1 MPLYMEPMPLYNEP
15 ALMIGK
21 KTVVIADIHIGI
33 EREYRDVGINMPS
46 QTKKLG
52 ERIIKLCDEMKIK
65 KLIILGDIK
74 HSIPGTSYQ
83 EYREIPALFEKLT
96 AKYDVEIAVG
106 NHDGNIS
113 AIIPKNIKIHSS
125 RGFSFQGIGLF
136 HGHAHPSDRVLN
148 AKNLVAAHIHPIVS
162 FDVSFGARISEP
174 CWLKAKLKCNPEK
187 SLIIMPAFNM
197 LCGSAINTH
206 KLKPY
211 APILKIIELEESD
224 VYLLDGTLL
233 GKVRDLSDKNECI

>member
-1 MPLYMEPMPLYNEP
+1 MYNEP
-15 ALMIGK
+15 ALLIDK
-21 KTVVIADIHIGI
+21 KTVVIADLHIGI
-33 EREYRDVGINMPS
+33 EKEYRNAGLNMPS

-52 ERIIKLCDEMKIK
+52 ERIIKICDEAGIE

-74 HSIPGTSYQ
+74 HSIPGMSYQ
-83 EYREIPALFEKLT
+83 EYREIPTLFEKLT

-113 AIIPKNIKIHSS
+113 AIIPGDIKIHSS

-136 HGHAHPSDRVLN
+136 HGHAHPSDRVLK

-162 FDVSFGARISEP
+162 FDMSFGTRMSEP
-174 CWLKAKLKCNPEK
+174 CWLKAKLKNNPEK
-187 SLIIMPAFNM
+187 SLVIMPAFNL
-197 LCGSAINTH
+197 LCGSAINSH
-206 KLKPY
+206 KLKPR
-211 APILKIIELEESD
+211 APILKIIEFEESD

-233 GKVRDLSDKNECI
+233 GKVRDLCDDKA